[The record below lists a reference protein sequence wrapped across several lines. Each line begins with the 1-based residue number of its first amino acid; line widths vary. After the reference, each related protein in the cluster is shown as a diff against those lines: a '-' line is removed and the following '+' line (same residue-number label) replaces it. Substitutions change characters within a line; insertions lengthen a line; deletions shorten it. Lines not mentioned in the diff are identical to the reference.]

1 MENHRNFTYGTVGYN
16 GAFPNVL
23 IGIARRDYVRLI
35 KKEVIGILDL
45 SLPIS
50 EHFFTRHVLRKG
62 FQLDLYKHKNYKIP
76 FMFATSSISRRDFTK
91 HFTDVT
97 AEFTI
102 NPGIYHEK
110 YTVAF
115 DLKYELIA
123 FRYSKFAPN
132 YVNNDGT
139 KPKNKFSHPPYDAFK
154 IGMIGGYNYNNMTFY
169 LKTGYE
175 RNPFRLKNYLPGY
188 ILFGFGYKF
197 GVKPFKHLKVEDT
210 KN

>member
-1 MENHRNFTYGTVGYN
+1 MGNHRNFTFGTVGYN

-23 IGIARRDYVRLI
+23 IGIARRDYIRVI

-62 FQLDLYKHKNYKIP
+62 FQLDLYKHKSYKIP
-76 FMFATSSISRRDFTK
+76 FMFATSSISRRDPNK
-91 HFTDVT
+91 HFTDIT

-102 NPGIYHEK
+102 NPGIYHGK
-110 YTVAF
+110 YTIAF
-115 DLKYELIA
+115 DWKYELIA

-132 YVNNDGT
+132 YVNSDGV
-139 KPKNKFSHPPYDAFK
+139 KPKNKFSHPPYDDFK
-154 IGMIGGYNYNNMTFY
+154 IGVIGGYNIKNMTFY

-175 RNPFRLKNYLPGY
+175 RNPFRLKSYLPGY
-188 ILFGFGYKF
+188 ILVGFGYKF
-197 GVKPFKHLKVEDT
+197 GEKPFKHLQVKET